1 MDRASRFQGDRRNIR
16 EAEVDVVIDGKVSKL
31 DKWKY
36 EDTLNI
42 LARNAIF
49 TLGTPAFY
57 VWVDRLATALRC
69 VNIKNL
75 PLRDKINKERGNMG
89 DCYNKDMDYLEK
101 IQPHE
106 IKRYIMEDV
115 IRQKHYENFLDFLLD
130 LATNAGFTLYLES
143 IDERAAMRG

>member
-1 MDRASRFQGDRRNIR
+1 MVRSSRFQGDRRGVR
-16 EAEVDVVIDGKVSKL
+16 EEVDIVIDGKVSKL

-49 TLGTPAFY
+49 TLGTSAFY
-57 VWVDRLATALRC
+57 VWVDRLAVALRC
-69 VNIKNL
+69 VNVKSL
-75 PLRDKINKERGNMG
+75 PLRDKIDKERKKMN
-89 DCYNKDMDYLEK
+89 DCYNQDMNYLEK

-106 IKRYIMEDV
+106 IRRSIMEDSV
-115 IRQKHYENFLDFLLD
+115 RQKHYENFLDFLLD

-143 IDERAAMRG
+143 IDESASLRG